1 MKKRVYVKRVNGER
15 EKANIFRGRAKRI
28 FAGDSIFIPVNPNP
42 SDFDITTFIADLSST
57 LANIAAI
64 LIVIDNN

>member
-1 MKKRVYVKRVNGER
+1 MSKRQSSKT
-15 EKANIFRGRAKRI
+15 NIFRGRTKRV
-28 FAGDSIFIPVNPNP
+28 FAGDSIFVPVNPNP

-64 LIVIDNN
+64 LIIADNNN